1 MVIKHKITYSVLTQG
16 NNKKYPKDIVLKI
29 SEKNGMYIIHR
40 ALIKQLNNKRQGTA
54 NTKNRSDVR
63 GGGKKPWKQKGTG
76 RARVGSIR
84 SPLWKGGGVIFGPKH
99 KKYDIKINKK
109 EQQLA
114 LKTLFFN
121 KFQQTCVID
130 EIGQN
135 INTPKTKLIIE
146 IIKNLN
152 IDINKK
158 NKILL
163 VVVNKNS
170 NLYLSLRNLA
180 NIELIEVD
188 QLNIFALLKS
198 DKIIITVN
206 ALDKI
211 NEIYNA

>member
-1 MVIKHKITYSVLTQG
+1 MVIKHKITYSVFTED
-16 NNKKYPKDIVLKI
+16 NNNNYSKDIVLKI

-40 ALIKQLNNKRQGTA
+40 ALIKQLNNKRQGTT

-84 SPLWKGGGVIFGPKH
+84 SPLWKGGGVIFGPKNR
-99 KKYDIKINKK
+99 KYKTKINKK

-114 LKTLFFN
+114 LKTLLFN

-130 EIGQN
+130 KIGEN
-135 INTPKTKLIIE
+135 IHTPKTKSIIE
-146 IIKNLN
+146 IINNLN
-152 IDINKK
+152 INLNKK

-163 VVVNKNS
+163 IVVNKNS

-180 NIELIEVD
+180 NIELIEID
-188 QLNIFALLKS
+188 QLNIFALLKA

-206 ALDKI
+206 ALEKI